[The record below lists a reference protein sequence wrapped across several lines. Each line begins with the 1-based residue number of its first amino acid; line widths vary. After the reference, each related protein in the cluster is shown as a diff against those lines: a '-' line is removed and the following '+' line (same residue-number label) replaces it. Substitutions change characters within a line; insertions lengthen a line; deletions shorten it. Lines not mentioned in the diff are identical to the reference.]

1 MCDSSIIIEGIKTVL
16 FFFYEKISQ
25 AQTAKKSRLSLK
37 RLLYAQKA
45 QKAQIAK
52 KADFH

>member
-1 MCDSSIIIEGIKTVL
+1 MLNLMCVSFIIEGIKAVL

-25 AQTAKKSRLSLK
+25 
-37 RLLYAQKA
+37 AQKA